1 MLHHRGDSRR
11 GPVNTGVKT
20 SGVYY
25 LILNVAPVIFDLPVG
40 EPKNAPPGVLF
51 CWGGVL
57 SFVGVLS

>member
-1 MLHHRGDSRR
+1 M
-11 GPVNTGVKT
+11 NTGVKT